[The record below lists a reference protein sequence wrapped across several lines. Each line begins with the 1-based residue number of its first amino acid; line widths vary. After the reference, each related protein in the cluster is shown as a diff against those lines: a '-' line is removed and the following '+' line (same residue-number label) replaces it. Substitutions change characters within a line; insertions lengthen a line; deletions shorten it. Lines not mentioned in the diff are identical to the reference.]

1 MIPAKNVVATL
12 VFALVAAP
20 LSGHD
25 AEAKTTARVVIAHID
40 SGINPYHEI
49 FRDRSALAY
58 VHPSK
63 YIPGYPKDAQAL
75 RLTLNAPTW
84 ETAFRKDRKIWD
96 RLLAQ
101 WQNGELSERVFWI
114 PGTKIIAAMRLGE
127 GGVSCPASE
136 DVNPPTVVSVNL
148 TCTDYPILDDQGHG
162 TMTASR
168 MAGIGTSL
176 CPECRIVSIEGLGDL
191 STKWAADQGWI
202 DVQTNS
208 WGSVAP
214 QPAFWAIDEAEGGEF
229 VKNLEEAA
237 KRHLVYFA
245 SGNGA
250 GFFLGWT
257 TWPSELAPTLVAGA
271 IWVGAHDNGKVAHW
285 SGAPAHVV
293 ADGFRGLTAGNRSAK
308 GLETNGYV
316 CCSSASS
323 PYAASEG
330 AAILLEARKL
340 LGDTRVGFR
349 KGVAAQGRARGISS
363 GPLADGKLTLDELRV
378 LVKHTAQ
385 ARPMEGRHDGKAHWA
400 SGPSAPAVLPYG
412 PGDNAFCEGC
422 WTLPVE
428 WRQIP
433 EDAPAYVLIGYGAAN
448 EFGLDLAKKV
458 LRGKASA
465 PDRSDVDEFFE
476 NEAALRAL
484 IQHPARP

>member
-1 MIPAKNVVATL
+1 MRGKRAAAALVLALVTATL
-12 VFALVAAP
+12 
-20 LSGHD
+20 SGQK
-25 AEAKTTARVVIAHID
+25 AEAKLTPRVVIAHID
-40 SGINPYHEI
+40 SGINPYHEV
-49 FRDRSALAY
+49 FRDRSPLAY

-63 YIPGYPKDAQAL
+63 YIPGYPRDAQAL
-75 RLTLNAPTW
+75 RLSLNAPTW
-84 ETAFRKDRKIWD
+84 QAAFRKDRKIWD

-101 WQNGELSERVFWI
+101 WEKGELGGRVFWI
-114 PGTKIIAAMRLGE
+114 PGTKIIAATRMSE

-136 DVNPPTVVSVNL
+136 DVNPPTVVAVGIA
-148 TCTDYPILDDQGHG
+148 CTDYPILDEQGHG

-168 MAGIGTSL
+168 MGGIGTSL
-176 CPECRIVSIEGLGDL
+176 CPECRIVSIEGLGSE

-214 QPAFWAIDEAEGGEF
+214 HPAFWVADEAVGGTF
-229 VKNLEEAA
+229 VKDIEESAR
-237 KRHLVYFA
+237 KHLVYFA

-257 TWPSELAPTLVAGA
+257 PWPSETAPTLVEGTL
-271 IWVGAHDNGKVAHW
+271 WVGAHDNGHVAHW
-285 SGAPAHVV
+285 SGTPAHVV
-293 ADGFRGLTAGNRSAK
+293 ADGFRGLTAGKHSMK

-330 AAILLEARKL
+330 AAILLEARRL
-340 LGDTRVGFR
+340 LGDGRVGFR
-349 KGVAAQGRARGISS
+349 SGIAARGRRPAGVRS
-363 GPLADGKLTLDELRV
+363 GPLVDGKLTLEELKT

-385 ARPMEGRHDGKAHWA
+385 ARPQEGKHDGAAHWA

-422 WTLPVE
+422 WTLPVA
-428 WRQIP
+428 WTDVP
-433 EDAPAYVLIGYGAAN
+433 EEFPAHLFIGYGGAN
-448 EFGLDLAKKV
+448 EFSLDLARRV

-465 PDRSDVDEFFE
+465 PDRSDVDAFFE
-476 NEAALRAL
+476 DEAALREL
-484 IQHPARP
+484 IQHPVRP